1 MIEFNEAA
9 HIYKV
14 DGEPFISV
22 TQVIA
27 AAGLYGDATQ
37 YFTERS
43 RDRGRFVHRAIEF
56 YLLGKLDESTIDP
69 DLRGYFDAYLAF
81 EKDTVFYPGFIE
93 HTLYSIPLQVAGR
106 VDLIGPWKGGAAI
119 LDIKTSSTVSPVT
132 GIQLAGYEYLF
143 GSPAKRF
150 ALHLGA
156 EGKYRLIEFSDRADR
171 GVFLAACTLYNWKLN
186 NLKGG

>member
-1 MIEFNEAA
+1 MIEFDEAA

-14 DGEPFISV
+14 DGEPFVSV

-43 RDRGRFVHRAIEF
+43 RDRGRFVHKAIEL

-69 DLRGYFDAYLAF
+69 DLRGYFDAYLKF
-81 EKDTVFYPGFIE
+81 ERDTGFFPGFIE
-93 HTLYSIPLQVAGR
+93 HTLYSIPLQIAGR

-119 LDIKTSSTVSPVT
+119 LDIKTSATPSPAT
-132 GIQLAGYEYLF
+132 GIQLAGYEYLY

-171 GVFLAACTLYNWKLN
+171 GVFLAAVTLFNWRKA
-186 NLKGG
+186 NLK